1 MNPGSE
7 LILNLLGGIALL
19 LWGVRMVRTGI
30 MRAYG
35 DRLKHFIEKHL
46 SSRLT
51 AYITGGAA
59 TLLLQSSTAT
69 ALLVAGLTASGLI
82 GAATGL
88 AVLLGADAGSALV
101 GAVFATGGQFV
112 TFLFPILLVAGYIVF
127 SVTSEFRPHNAGR
140 IMIGLGLTLLA
151 LKFIV
156 TTTTPLREATLFH
169 EVLQT
174 LGREPMLAIIA
185 GALATWLSHSSLP
198 VILLIASFVAN
209 GSLEPQA
216 ALAYVLGMNFGGG
229 LPALSATAGMPRE
242 ARRLPV
248 ANLILRALSALAVAP
263 FLRPISALLA
273 DAFAYAPLQPVAF
286 HASFNIILGLVFLP
300 LTEPVMSLVGKLL
313 PDINAAED
321 RLAEPRY
328 LDPSA
333 LSSPALALS
342 NAQHEMTRMGE
353 LLERMLAVAMEVFRI
368 GGIEPLKEL
377 RQLDGRL
384 NGYQHAIQ
392 SYLAD
397 LTLSELSPGESRRTL
412 DIMLFA
418 SNLEHAGDIIQLNL
432 ADRLKAKKKAGIDF
446 TAPQSRAIEDLA
458 LIVKD
463 AIRLSTSVLASGD
476 VEGAKRLI
484 DQKVTFR
491 SLENQVIN
499 AHFRS
504 SSEVVREKALR
515 QSALFVDLIRD
526 LHRINSHVVAAAY
539 PVVEQAGLLR
549 DTRVRAAAEG

>member
-1 MNPGSE
+1 
-7 LILNLLGGIALL
+7 
-19 LWGVRMVRTGI
+19 
-30 MRAYG
+30 
-35 DRLKHFIEKHL
+35 
-46 SSRLT
+46 
-51 AYITGGAA
+51 
-59 TLLLQSSTAT
+59 
-69 ALLVAGLTASGLI
+69 
-82 GAATGL
+82 
-88 AVLLGADAGSALV
+88 
-101 GAVFATGGQFV
+101 
-112 TFLFPILLVAGYIVF
+112 
-127 SVTSEFRPHNAGR
+127 
-140 IMIGLGLTLLA
+140 
-151 LKFIV
+151 
-156 TTTTPLREATLFH
+156 
-169 EVLQT
+169 
-174 LGREPMLAIIA
+174 
-185 GALATWLSHSSLP
+185 
-198 VILLIASFVAN
+198 
-209 GSLEPQA
+209 
-216 ALAYVLGMNFGGG
+216 MNFGGG

-286 HASFNIILGLVFLP
+286 HACFNIILGLVFLP
-300 LTEPVMSLVGKLL
+300 VTEPVMSLVGKLL